1 MNKELQR
8 NLKGDDVMHNNQVRD
23 YFRLH
28 DRVSKRNVQFLNTLL
43 TISLFVCSSIVTY
56 ILCIIG
62 VIYLVYLV
70 KIKEEEIDASKII
83 PFVFYMLFFV
93 FMVLRDLQ
101 AYVPKWRLES
111 MLLRNLQKQRKIPRK
126 SALTT

>member
-28 DRVSKRNVQFLNTLL
+28 DRVSKRNIQILNTLL
-43 TISLFVCSSIVTY
+43 AISIFVCSSIVTY
-56 ILCIIG
+56 VLCIIG

-93 FMVLRDLQ
+93 FMVFRDLQ
-101 AYVPKWRLES
+101 A
-111 MLLRNLQKQRKIPRK
+111 
-126 SALTT
+126 

>member
-1 MNKELQR
+1 MNKEPQR

-28 DRVSKRNVQFLNTLL
+28 DRVSKRNIQILNTLL
-43 TISLFVCSSIVTY
+43 AISLFVCSSIVTY

-62 VIYLVYLV
+62 VILVYLV

-93 FMVLRDLQ
+93 FMIFRDLQ
-101 AYVPKWRLES
+101 A
-111 MLLRNLQKQRKIPRK
+111 
-126 SALTT
+126 